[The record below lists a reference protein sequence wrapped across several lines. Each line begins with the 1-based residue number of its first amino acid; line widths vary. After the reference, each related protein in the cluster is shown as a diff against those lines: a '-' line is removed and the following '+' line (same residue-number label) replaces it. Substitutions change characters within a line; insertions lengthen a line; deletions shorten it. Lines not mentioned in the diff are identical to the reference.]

1 MHPRR
6 REGSQEVQE
15 PEELIGGRTYLAV
28 RAQLQFSKSS
38 RGRKLWRGQRRKN
51 EGKSLKKFKRL
62 ETLEG
67 ATKEKRREESQK
79 VQEPDKADT
88 SETLRA
94 GSSDPDLFL
103 RSGGRSLTPRIATLK
118 TFRPLALLDA
128 SQRRR
133 GRTSRQTP
141 RSIAAFGP
149 QRAGNERK
157 RRGEHE
163 KESMRRLR
171 QPFPVFFESPIWARG
186 PGGPPGGREKTPKT
200 GISGFFR
207 ICPHPSLTPTPYGR
221 FKQCRAKK

>member
-1 MHPRR
+1 MGFHRKGPAGGKPRPERAPRQWQAGTRPNEAFDRGDSRESPGLRATKVHNSGRRVDLPPRGRTYFGRFKEKLLSTSEKNSRGAHLLMHPRR

-94 GSSDPDLFL
+94 GSSDPGYF
-103 RSGGRSLTPRIATLK
+103 
-118 TFRPLALLDA
+118 
-128 SQRRR
+128 
-133 GRTSRQTP
+133 
-141 RSIAAFGP
+141 
-149 QRAGNERK
+149 
-157 RRGEHE
+157 
-163 KESMRRLR
+163 
-171 QPFPVFFESPIWARG
+171 
-186 PGGPPGGREKTPKT
+186 
-200 GISGFFR
+200 
-207 ICPHPSLTPTPYGR
+207 
-221 FKQCRAKK
+221 